1 MPRNL
6 FNASMKST
14 LTFFALVL
22 VLLSLAS
29 CKSRTLPKS
38 DSSLLDSSALYTPT
52 SVTSI
57 EGTEY
62 QFLEGR
68 WKATGE
74 KLYSQAAFTRAL
86 TIGRDK

>member
-1 MPRNL
+1 
-6 FNASMKST
+6 MK
-14 LTFFALVL
+14 LIVKCFGLVL
-22 VLLSLAS
+22 VLVSLLS
-29 CKSRTLPKS
+29 CKSKLSTKS
-38 DSSLLDSSALYTPT
+38 AESSLNSSALYTPT

-86 TIGRDK
+86 TIGSEK

>member
-1 MPRNL
+1 M
-6 FNASMKST
+6 
-14 LTFFALVL
+14 
-22 VLLSLAS
+22 
-29 CKSRTLPKS
+29 
-38 DSSLLDSSALYTPT
+38 T
-52 SVTSI
+52 SV

-86 TIGRDK
+86 TIGRAQ